1 MSSIDDEAV
10 ESVDE
15 RVGPAV
21 PRVSIL
27 VPTRNEAGNVKEL
40 VRRLA
45 TCVDVDTTEVVFIDD
60 SDDETPEV
68 VRDLEGTSQ
77 LRVRLLHR
85 PAGQRQGGLGGAIVL
100 GLRAIRSEWALVMDA
115 DLQHP
120 PESVPDVLAACEG
133 DVDVVIASRYSDG
146 GKASGLDGKG
156 RVAVSTAATRVVGAV
171 FPRRLRGVT
180 DPMTG
185 FFAVRRAA
193 VDLDGLNPIGFK
205 ILLELLVRTPGLR
218 IREVPFSF
226 AARHDGESKANTL
239 EGLRFLR
246 QIGRLEWSRVA
257 AHPHGRRAGRV
268 IAFGLVGISGILVN
282 TLLLWALASPEG
294 LGLNYLLAAV
304 LATQGSTTWNF
315 LLTDLLVFR
324 SQRRGHFVRRFFH
337 FALLNNVVLLARL
350 PVMALLVERLGVNYL
365 MANLFTLALAFA
377 LRFFVSDRFI
387 YGASDGDDAP
397 ASPHRPEDLPMTI
410 AASRRIDRHID
421 GSENPPT
428 ELASAERR
436 SSTGYFPYRYRIH
449 NLITVGSVVPL
460 HELDYFADQ
469 AQSGPFDIEI
479 RVDTVGPRMRRRS
492 RLTHFSS
499 PAAVR
504 YEEHLGRLAAN
515 FVVSMDDDRIR
526 VVVTPFLARSP
537 HVVYTNI
544 VEALLRFVT
553 VDRGSMLLH
562 SACVEIGGRGIMLSA
577 KTDTGKTGT
586 ILRLVRDRGARFL
599 SDDMTILSPGAWA
612 SSYPKPLTISNHT
625 LRAVD
630 PGDLSRREWQVLK
643 FKSRVHSKEG
653 RTFGLRLAEMNL
665 PIVSI
670 NAFTQMMVPPPKYA
684 VDRLVPADIIAKT
697 QIEALFVIE
706 RGEPGLFPFDRDGAL
721 DELIA
726 NTDDA
731 YGFPPFSEF
740 APAIVLGG
748 SDYTELRL
756 KERAIL
762 RQAMT
767 RVAIWRLA
775 SDSFGWA
782 DEIPNLLNDPRVVP
796 TSPLEDLTLD
806 LRDTEPFAARR
817 ADPHSS
823 RDVASVN
830 PPRSE

>member
-1 MSSIDDEAV
+1 MGSIDGPSTASDGAAV
-10 ESVDE
+10 GRDI
-15 RVGPAV
+15 PAV
-21 PRVSIL
+21 SLL
-27 VPTRNEAGNVKEL
+27 VPTRNEAGNVREL

-45 TCVDVDTTEVVFIDD
+45 ACVDCSTTEVVFVDD
-60 SDDETPEV
+60 SDDDTPDV
-68 VRDLEGTSQ
+68 VRELAEASE

-85 PAGQRQGGLGGAIVL
+85 PPGQRQGGLGGAVVL
-100 GLRAIRSEWALVMDA
+100 GLRSVSSPWALVMDA

-120 PESVPDVLAACEG
+120 PESVPDVLAACAE
-133 DVDVVIASRYSDG
+133 DVDVVVASRYSDG
-146 GKASGLDGKG
+146 GQSTGLDGLG
-156 RVAVSTAATRVVGAV
+156 RVAVSGAATRVVTTV

-193 VDLDGLNPIGFK
+193 LDLDALDPIGFK
-205 ILLELLVRTPGLR
+205 ILLEILVRTPDLR
-218 IREVPFSF
+218 VREVPFTF
-226 AARHDGESKANTL
+226 AARHDGESKANAM
-239 EGLRFLR
+239 EGMRFLR
-246 QIGRLEWSRVA
+246 QIGRLEWSRVST
-257 AHPHGRRAGRV
+257 HRHGRRAGR
-268 IAFGLVGISGILVN
+268 IMAFGLVGLSGILVN

-304 LATQGSTTWNF
+304 LATQGSTIWNF
-315 LLTDLLVFR
+315 ALTDLLVFR
-324 SQRRGHFVRRFFH
+324 AHRRGHAARRFIH
-337 FALLNNVVLLARL
+337 FALLNNAVLLARL
-350 PVMALLVERLGVNYL
+350 PIMAVLVERLGVNYL
-365 MANLFTLALAFA
+365 VANVFTLVLAFA

-387 YGASDGDDAP
+387 YGADSSIP
-397 ASPHRPEDLPMTI
+397 SRASEDPPMPN
-410 AASRRIDRHID
+410 ASSKRIDRQVD
-421 GSENPPT
+421 SSDKPPI
-428 ELASAERR
+428 ELASAEGR
-436 SSTGYFPYRYRIH
+436 SSTGYLPYRYRIH
-449 NLITVGSVVPL
+449 NLVTIGSVVPL
-460 HELDYFADQ
+460 RELSYFADQ

-479 RVDTVGPRMRRRS
+479 RVDTVAPGIRRRS
-492 RLTHFSS
+492 RLTKYSS
-499 PAAVR
+499 PTAVR
-504 YEEHLGRLAAN
+504 YEEHFGRLAAN
-515 FVVSMDDDRIR
+515 FVVSMADDRIR

-544 VEALLRFVT
+544 VEALLRFLT

-562 SACVEIGGRGIMLSA
+562 SACVEIGGRGVMLSA

-670 NAFTQMMVPPPKYA
+670 NAFTQMVVPPPKYH
-684 VDRLVPADIIAKT
+684 VDRLVPADIIATT

-706 RGEPGLFPFDRDGAL
+706 RGTPGLFPLDRDDAL
-721 DELIA
+721 DELIV

-731 YGFPPFSEF
+731 YSFPPFSEF
-740 APAIVLGG
+740 APTIVLSG

-756 KERAIL
+756 RERAIL
-762 RQAMT
+762 RQAMS

-782 DEIPNLLNDPRVVP
+782 DEIPDLLTDPRVVS
-796 TSPLEDLTLD
+796 TSSLEGLTLD
-806 LRDTEPFAARR
+806 LRGTATFAESRTVVPFPDDAAP
-817 ADPHSS
+817 AES
-823 RDVASVN
+823 
-830 PPRSE
+830 PRSD

>member
-1 MSSIDDEAV
+1 
-10 ESVDE
+10 
-15 RVGPAV
+15 
-21 PRVSIL
+21 
-27 VPTRNEAGNVKEL
+27 
-40 VRRLA
+40 
-45 TCVDVDTTEVVFIDD
+45 
-60 SDDETPEV
+60 
-68 VRDLEGTSQ
+68 
-77 LRVRLLHR
+77 
-85 PAGQRQGGLGGAIVL
+85 
-100 GLRAIRSEWALVMDA
+100 
-115 DLQHP
+115 
-120 PESVPDVLAACEG
+120 
-133 DVDVVIASRYSDG
+133 
-146 GKASGLDGKG
+146 
-156 RVAVSTAATRVVGAV
+156 VVGAV

-193 VDLDGLNPIGFK
+193 VDLDSLNPIGFK
-205 ILLELLVRTPGLR
+205 ILLEILVRTPGLR

-226 AARHDGESKANTL
+226 ATRHDGESKANAV

-246 QIGRLEWSRVA
+246 QIGRLEWSRIA

-268 IAFGLVGISGILVN
+268 IAFGLVGLSGILVN

-324 SQRRGHFVRRFFH
+324 SQRRGHVARRFIH
-337 FALLNNVVLLARL
+337 FALLNNIVLLARL

-365 MANLFTLALAFA
+365 MANVFTLALAFA

-387 YGASDGDDAP
+387 YGAGDGDDAAAP
-397 ASPHRPEDLPMTI
+397 PHRSEDLPMAN
-410 AASRRIDRHID
+410 AASHRIDRRTD
-421 GSENPPT
+421 DSNRPPT
-428 ELASAERR
+428 ELASAESR
-436 SSTGYFPYRYRIH
+436 SNTGYLPYRYRIH
-449 NLITVGSVVPL
+449 NLVTIGSVVPL
-460 HELDYFADQ
+460 RELDYFADQ
-469 AQSGPFDIEI
+469 AQSGPYDIEI
-479 RVDTVGPRMRRRS
+479 RVGTVGPKIRRRS
-492 RLTHFSS
+492 RLTSFSS

-544 VEALLRFVT
+544 VEALLRFLT

-670 NAFTQMMVPPPKYA
+670 NAFTQMVVPPPKYH
-684 VDRLVPADIIAKT
+684 VDRLVPVDIIAKT
-697 QIEALFVIE
+697 QIEAMFVIE
-706 RGEPGLFPFDRDGAL
+706 RGSPGLFSLDRDAAL
-721 DELIA
+721 DELIV

-740 APAIVLGG
+740 APTIVLGG
-748 SDYTELRL
+748 SDYAELRL

-767 RVAIWRLA
+767 RVAMWRLA
-775 SDSFGWA
+775 SDSFSWA
-782 DEIPNLLNDPRVVP
+782 DEIPDLLNDPRVVP
-796 TSPLEDLTLD
+796 TAPLEGLTLD
-806 LRDTEPFAARR
+806 LRGTVPFAESLANR
-817 ADPHSS
+817 DPSQG
-823 RDVASVN
+823 VASA
-830 PPRSE
+830 RSPQPE